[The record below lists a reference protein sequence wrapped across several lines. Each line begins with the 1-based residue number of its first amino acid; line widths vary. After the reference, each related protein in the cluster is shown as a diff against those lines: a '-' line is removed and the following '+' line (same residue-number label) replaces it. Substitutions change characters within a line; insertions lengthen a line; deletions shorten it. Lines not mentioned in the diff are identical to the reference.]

1 MTSTGRFW
9 RFGRVLGALVVL
21 LALAVLFAGP
31 AGAQDARSVEWK
43 RFDVALTVRQDGMVH
58 VAETQEIA
66 FTGGSFSKGFADVPL
81 GQVDGISGV
90 KVSEIAPDGTVTP
103 YTLVDQDVP
112 TSPKTYTFGRNGAA
126 VSIDYQFDSVRNA
139 TRTFL
144 IEYDVAGA
152 IRVYPDLTPPNE
164 QLWWVAIASET
175 TETAP
180 IDASTVT
187 ITLPEAVPLDQVV
200 VLNPDGTVGNPSD
213 YSTDG
218 KTFTWHASNLTNG
231 QQFEVRLQFPMIL
244 DIAPPKWQ
252 ASDDAARQAAE
263 KEADRQNTYGILFA
277 GIAILGAIVGGIGLF
292 SLWYLKGR
300 DPHAGLVASF
310 LPQPPDDLPPGAA
323 GTLIDEQANERDLV
337 ATIVDLGRRGVF
349 QLEDTNTGGG
359 SDLRLTMKNK
369 DVPMSS
375 FESELVGD
383 LFNGDYTAGKQVT
396 LRSGALSKP
405 DKILSMLYGELV
417 SRGYYTRSPEATR
430 RSYGGGAKAMIVI
443 GAIGLFAGPALFDVR
458 LAWLPF
464 AVLIVLGI
472 VLTQSAK
479 AMPQR
484 TEKGAEANAKW
495 LAFKRYLEDI
505 QKYEKLEESA
515 AIFDKYL
522 PFAVAF
528 GIDNS
533 WVKKFA
539 QANTPMPTWFGPVI
553 ITNPGNFGPQR
564 IPRGGSVAGVP
575 ANRRSAP
582 SQGGGGVDVPD
593 FGGLQGW
600 SDSAARNLQSKSDSL
615 VDVLN
620 SAGSAFAGFGGG
632 SSGGS
637 RGRSGSFGSFGGG
650 SRGGGGGGGFSG
662 GGSRGGGGGG
672 GRRGFG

>member
-1 MTSTGRFW
+1 MTGMGRMW
-9 RFGRVLGALVVL
+9 RVLGALVVL
-21 LALAVLFAGP
+21 LALGMLISGP

-43 RFDVALTVRQDGMVH
+43 RFDVALTVRQDGTVH
-58 VAETQEIA
+58 VAETQQIA
-66 FTGGSFSKGFADVPL
+66 FSGGSFSKGFADIPL
-81 GQVDGISGV
+81 GRVDGVSGV
-90 KVSEIAPDGTVTP
+90 KVSEIKPDGTVIP
-103 YTLVDQDVP
+103 YKLVDQDVP
-112 TSPKTYTFGRNGAA
+112 TAPKTYTFGRNGAA
-126 VSIDYQFDSVRNA
+126 VSIDYRFDSVSNA

-152 IRVYPDLTPPNE
+152 IRVYPNLDPPNE
-164 QLWWVAIASET
+164 QLWWIAIASET

-180 IDASTVT
+180 VDASTVT
-187 ITLPEAVPLDQVV
+187 ITLPQAVPLDQVV
-200 VLNPDGTVGNPSD
+200 VLGTDGTVGNPSD

-231 QQFEVRLQFPMIL
+231 EQFEVRLQFPMIL
-244 DIAPPKWQ
+244 DIAPPRWQ
-252 ASDDAARQAAE
+252 ESDDAARQAAE
-263 KEADRQNTYGILFA
+263 KEADRQNTYGVIFA

-310 LPQPPDDLPPGAA
+310 LPEPPDDLPPGAA

-349 QLEDTNTGGG
+349 QLEDVVTAGGA
-359 SDLRLTMKNK
+359 DLRLTMKSM
-369 DVPMSS
+369 DVPMSA
-375 FESELVGD
+375 FERELVSD
-383 LFNGDYTAGKQVT
+383 LFNGDQTAGKQVT
-396 LRSGALSKP
+396 LRSGALSNP

-430 RSYGGGAKAMIVI
+430 RSYGGGAKTMIIV
-443 GAIGLFAGPALFDVR
+443 GVIGLFAGPAIFDVR

-464 AVLIVLGI
+464 AVLIVLGV

-505 QKYEKLEESA
+505 QKYENLQESA

-528 GIDNS
+528 GIDKS
-533 WVKKFA
+533 WVNKFA
-539 QANTPMPTWFGPVI
+539 QANTPMPNWFGPVI
-553 ITNPGNFGPQR
+553 LTSPGNFGPQR
-564 IPRGGSVAGVP
+564 IPRGGTVFGTP
-575 ANRRSAP
+575 ADRRGAP
-582 SQGGGGVDVPD
+582 SSPGGGGVDIPD

-600 SDSAARNLQSKSDSL
+600 SDSAAQSLQSKSNSL

-620 SAGSAFAGFGGG
+620 SAGSAFAGFGG

-637 RGRSGSFGSFGGG
+637 RGRSGSFGSFGGR
-650 SRGGGGGGGFSG
+650 SGGGFSG